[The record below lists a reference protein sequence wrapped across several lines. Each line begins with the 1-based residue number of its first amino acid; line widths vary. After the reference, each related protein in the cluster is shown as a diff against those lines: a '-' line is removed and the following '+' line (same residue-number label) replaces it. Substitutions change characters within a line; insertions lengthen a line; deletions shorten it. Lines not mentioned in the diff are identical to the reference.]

1 MRGAPDES
9 LIGGT
14 AFNRRFHSSSRFYGM
29 NETTS
34 P

>member
-14 AFNRRFHSSSRFYGM
+14 AFKRRFRSSSRFYGM
-29 NETTS
+29 NEPT
-34 P
+34 